1 MDLVVVLGLVSV
13 RLWGWSDVQNRN
25 GDASF
30 RQHQRGLSSDAIAA
44 AGQDDQ
50 LARPVVGV

>member
-1 MDLVVVLGLVSV
+1 MNLVLGLIC
-13 RLWGWSDVQNRN
+13 LGGWPDVQNRN

>member
-1 MDLVVVLGLVSV
+1 MNLVLGLIC
-13 RLWGWSDVQNRN
+13 LGGWPDVQNRN

-30 RQHQRGLSSDAIAA
+30 RQHQRGLASNSIAA
-44 AGQDDQ
+44 AGQHDQ